1 MMSPSPT
8 QPRDAVDRDF
18 ASWASLDPSA
28 YTACFSEDAIVH
40 DPYGATPYYGA
51 KAVRKFFS
59 EVAHALQEV
68 TIDAEAVH
76 VAANRAAVVF
86 RGTAIGMNGKPVQ
99 VDGIDVF
106 EFNDAGRITTLW
118 AYWDSAALLAK
129 LRQ

>member
-8 QPRDAVDRDF
+8 QLRDAVDRYF

-68 TIDAEAVH
+68 TI
-76 VAANRAAVVF
+76 AAVVF